1 MVVRFS
7 FFRMD
12 LCATIQREDRINRKT
27 YGTNVHL
34 LPINNYTD
42 CYHNSIPATSPR
54 VGNRLICNQ
63 LVVKYLS

>member
-7 FFRMD
+7 FFRID

-27 YGTNVHL
+27 YGTNVYL

-42 CYHNSIPATSPR
+42 CYHNSIPACFSC
-54 VGNRLICNQ
+54 VDNRLIWSQ
-63 LVVKYLS
+63 LVVE